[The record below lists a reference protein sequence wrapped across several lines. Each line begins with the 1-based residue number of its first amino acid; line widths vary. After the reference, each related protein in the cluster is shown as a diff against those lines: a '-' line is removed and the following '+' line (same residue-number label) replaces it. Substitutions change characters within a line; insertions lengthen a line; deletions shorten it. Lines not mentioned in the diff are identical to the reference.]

1 MAVAAVATGVVGG
14 IVVVVLTAVG
24 VRFVT
29 QLYFLKEIRRG
40 RHHDL
45 GRIFPRKTSFE
56 KATAVVD
63 DDGFA
68 ALKATAVVDGGDF
81 AALEDSGGGHRLF
94 WPQPQVSS
102 QIRLDNSITQLNNH
116 RRVAKRTQRT
126 WGVLIF

>member
-68 ALKATAVVDGGDF
+68 VVERGHGPSCQLFEYSAMDWYEMLMRQLVRQQTTRGINKCGAVN
-81 AALEDSGGGHRLF
+81 GGH
-94 WPQPQVSS
+94 
-102 QIRLDNSITQLNNH
+102 
-116 RRVAKRTQRT
+116 
-126 WGVLIF
+126 LIKLELAR

>member
-68 ALKATAVVDGGDF
+68 VVERGHGTEQ
-81 AALEDSGGGHRLF
+81 LEFVTKITSKRG
-94 WPQPQVSS
+94 QVSL
-102 QIRLDNSITQLNNH
+102 QAEYL
-116 RRVAKRTQRT
+116 
-126 WGVLIF
+126 

>member
-68 ALKATAVVDGGDF
+68 VV
-81 AALEDSGGGHRLF
+81 ERGHCLAQNSWNSLRNSSLF
-94 WPQPQVSS
+94 QS
-102 QIRLDNSITQLNNH
+102 LYE
-116 RRVAKRTQRT
+116 
-126 WGVLIF
+126 